1 MGVALLFGSFVI
13 LFLIGVPI
21 GYAIGMSAAVTMYFA
36 SDIPLL
42 SIIQQSVIGVDSF
55 PLMAIPF
62 FMLAGNLMSTG
73 GVAKRL
79 INFCNHL
86 VGAITGG
93 LSLVTTAACMF
104 FAAISGSAVASTSA
118 IGSFMIPEMEEEG
131 YDRGFAASI
140 AAAAGTIG
148 VIIPPSIPFVIYAV
162 TVNVST
168 RDLFIAGIIPGVLMG
183 VALMIV
189 CYIISKKRGYGGSGK
204 GISLKE
210 FRYAFK
216 ALRQNADSRLA
227 FAEAWS
233 KAWRQTRM
241 GEKFRGLGKAFLDA
255 FFALLMPIV
264 ILGGIYSGI
273 FTPTE
278 SAVIAVVL
286 CVFISTVIYREM
298 TFKDFY
304 KALYT
309 TIVVNG
315 ITTFLI
321 GFSMAFAT
329 YLNLMQVPAMLA
341 SFFLSLTDSSI
352 VFFLILNLLLLILG
366 CLIDNIPATIIL
378 SPILLPV
385 AMHFGM
391 DPVTFGVMLTMN
403 LAIGFCTPPYGI
415 NLFVAMSIADVKM
428 NQMMSSMVLLVG
440 ALIVVLLLT
449 TFVPSLTM
457 GLVNILK

>member
-1 MGVALLFGSFVI
+1 MGTAMLFGSFCL

-21 GYAIGMSAAVTMYFA
+21 GYAIGMATVITMYFF

-73 GVAKRL
+73 GVARRL

-86 VGAITGG
+86 VGAVTGG
-93 LSLVTTAACMF
+93 LSLVTVASCMF
-104 FAAISGSAVASTSA
+104 FSAISGSAVASTSA
-118 IGSFMIPEMEEEG
+118 IGSFMIPEMEKEG

-140 AAAAGTIG
+140 AAAAGTMG

-168 RDLFIAGIIPGVLMG
+168 RDLFIAGILPGVLIG
-183 VALMIV
+183 IVLMIT
-189 CYIISKKRGYGGSGK
+189 CYFMSKKRGYAGTGK
-204 GISLKE
+204 GINFNEL
-210 FRYAFK
+210 RMAFK
-216 ALRQNADSRLA
+216 ALSQGEARLDMADALKA
-227 FAEAWS
+227 
-233 KAWRQTRM
+233 AWRQVQM
-241 GEKFRGLGKAFLDA
+241 GEKFRALWKAFLGA

-286 CVFISTVIYREM
+286 CVIISTFIYREM

-309 TIVVNG
+309 TIVING

-321 GFSMAFAT
+321 GFSMGFAT
-329 YLNLMQVPAMLA
+329 YLNLMQVPVGLA
-341 SFFLSLTDSSI
+341 DFFLNLTSNRI
-352 VFFLILNLLLLILG
+352 VFFLILNLILLIIGLV
-366 CLIDNIPATIIL
+366 IDNIPATIIL

-385 AMHFGM
+385 AVHFGM

-415 NLFVAMSIADVKM
+415 NLFVSMSIANVKM
-428 NQMMSSMVLLVG
+428 GEMMKTMVYFVG

-449 TFVPSLTM
+449 TFVPFLTM
-457 GLVNILK
+457 GLVNVLR